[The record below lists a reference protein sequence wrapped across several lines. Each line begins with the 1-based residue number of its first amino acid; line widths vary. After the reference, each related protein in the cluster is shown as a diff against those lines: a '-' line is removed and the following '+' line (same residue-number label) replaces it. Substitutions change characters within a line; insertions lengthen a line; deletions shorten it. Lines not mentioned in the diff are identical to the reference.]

1 MPGKDERLNF
11 PFEEEKKD
19 LKTRRK
25 VFKLKKKGEILGII
39 LLLIMGIALISFPVT
54 PPQLF
59 VFLNGNSWR
68 IGSAIIGI
76 FFITAGVLN
85 IFRQKK

>member
-1 MPGKDERLNF
+1 MNYL
-11 PFEEEKKD
+11 FEEQKN

-39 LLLIMGIALISFPVT
+39 LLLIMGIALIAFSVK
-54 PPQLF
+54 PPQFL

>member
-11 PFEEEKKD
+11 LFEEQKKD
-19 LKTRRK
+19 LEVRRK
-25 VFKLKKKGEILGII
+25 VLKLKKKGEISGII
-39 LLLIMGIALISFPVT
+39 LLLIMGIALIACSVK
-54 PPQLF
+54 PPQFL

-85 IFRQKK
+85 IFHRKR